1 MIAVLIIPFQK
12 NYAVRRTWENFLN
25 GKKPTISITFDA
37 ETAEKNRDFLFIT
50 AIHPLT
56 KQAAAHFSTADTA
69 YLKIKTVSETL
80 PSELFPFSVYAWR
93 YTGTSPYSKLV
104 TICADPA
111 LENELPDILQNNPVS
126 VSGDLDVTP
135 DWDSLEVLH
144 ATRWKKAKEQHLSD
158 SMNIAMFKLESLENT
173 HRNRVRS
180 LEQQINDAVDEQIKR
195 MKTSELET
203 IQADFRK
210 KAEDIRSAQVRAEPL
225 DNAPL
230 ANWRLSSCSV
240 IIKCLFQRGLCWKD

>member
-1 MIAVLIIPFQK
+1 MSATP
-12 NYAVRRTWENFLN
+12 
-25 GKKPTISITFDA
+25 
-37 ETAEKNRDFLFIT
+37 
-50 AIHPLT
+50 
-56 KQAAAHFSTADTA
+56 
-69 YLKIKTVSETL
+69 
-80 PSELFPFSVYAWR
+80 
-93 YTGTSPYSKLV
+93 
-104 TICADPA
+104 
-111 LENELPDILQNNPVS
+111 
-126 VSGDLDVTP
+126 DLDVTP